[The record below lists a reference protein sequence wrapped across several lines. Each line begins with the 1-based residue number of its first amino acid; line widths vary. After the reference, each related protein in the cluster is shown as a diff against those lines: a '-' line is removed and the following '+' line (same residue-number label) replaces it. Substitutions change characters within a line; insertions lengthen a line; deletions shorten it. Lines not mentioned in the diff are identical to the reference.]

1 MNKEILQS
9 ECEFKAVRSSGPGG
23 QHVNKTSTKVMLHW
37 DLEASAVFTEEQKER
52 LGQRLASKLTTEN
65 QLVLSYDQSRSQHK
79 NKEEVFKNLVQLLEK
94 ALVIP
99 KKRKKTRPTL
109 ASKKRRLESKKQNA
123 QKKANR
129 KPPDLSPSFK
139 NIS

>member
-37 DLEASAVFTEEQKER
+37 DLEASAVFTGEQKER

-129 KPPDLSPSFK
+129 KPPDF
-139 NIS
+139 

>member
-37 DLEASAVFTEEQKER
+37 DLQASAVFTEEQKER
-52 LGQRLASKLTTEN
+52 LRQRLASKLTTEN

-79 NKEEVFKNLVQLLEK
+79 NKGEVFKNLVQLLEK
-94 ALVIP
+94 ALVKP

-129 KPPDLSPSFK
+129 KPPDF
-139 NIS
+139 

>member
-37 DLEASAVFTEEQKER
+37 DLEASAVFTEDQKAR
-52 LGQRLASKLTTEN
+52 LRQRLASKLTTEH

-94 ALVIP
+94 ALVKP

-109 ASKKRRLESKKQNA
+109 ASKKRRLDSKKRNA

-129 KPPDLSPSFK
+129 KPPDF
-139 NIS
+139 

>member
-1 MNKEILQS
+1 MNKELLQS

-52 LGQRLASKLTTEN
+52 LRQRLASKLTTEN

-79 NKEEVFKNLVQLLEK
+79 NKGEVFKNLVQLLEK
-94 ALVIP
+94 ALVKP

-129 KPPDLSPSFK
+129 KPPDF
-139 NIS
+139 

>member
-1 MNKEILQS
+1 MNKEVLYA
-9 ECEFKAVRSSGPGG
+9 ECDFKAVRSSGPGG

-37 DLEASAVFTEEQKER
+37 SLDDSAVFDDEHKER
-52 LGQRLASKLTTEN
+52 LQRKLASKLTSEN

-79 NKEEVFKNLVQLLEK
+79 NKEEVFKNLRRLLEK
-94 ALVIP
+94 GLERP

-109 ASKKRRLESKKQNA
+109 ASKKRRLDSKKRNA

-129 KPPDLSPSFK
+129 KPPSF
-139 NIS
+139 

>member
-37 DLEASAVFTEEQKER
+37 DLQASAVFTEEQKER
-52 LGQRLASKLTTEN
+52 LRQRLASKLTTEN

-79 NKEEVFKNLVQLLEK
+79 NKGEVFKNLVQLLEK
-94 ALVIP
+94 ALVKQ

-129 KPPDLSPSFK
+129 KPPDF
-139 NIS
+139 

>member
-1 MNKEILQS
+1 MNKEVLQS

-52 LGQRLASKLTTEN
+52 LRQRLASKLTTEN

-79 NKEEVFKNLVQLLEK
+79 NKGEVFKNLVQLLEK
-94 ALVIP
+94 ALVKP

-129 KPPDLSPSFK
+129 KPPDF
-139 NIS
+139 